1 MQELTKQTRELTAS
15 SVRTWDLPVRLV
27 HWMFVVL
34 VFASWLSSE
43 IGGNAM
49 TYHMW
54 VGYSILALVLF
65 RVAWG
70 FLGSQHARFGDFVRG
85 PFVVARYLGGVLRK
99 DSPHFVGHN
108 PAGGWSVLALLLSLF
123 VQAATGLFANDE
135 IATEGP
141 LAGYVAS
148 TVSDLLTTVHRY
160 NFNVLLGLIGLHLAA
175 VVFHLLVKR
184 ENLISAM
191 VTGRKRL
198 PPGTPVVEGR
208 MASLWLA
215 AVLLAIAAAAV
226 AALLNFA

>member
-1 MQELTKQTRELTAS
+1 MQEAATQTRKLIPP
-15 SVRTWDLPVRLV
+15 SVRTWDLPVRLL

-34 VFASWLSSE
+34 VFSSWLSSE

-54 VGYSILALVLF
+54 VGYAILALVLF
-65 RVAWG
+65 RIVWG
-70 FLGSQHARFGDFVRG
+70 FLGSQHARFCDFVRS
-85 PFVVARYLGGVLRK
+85 PLAVARYLGGMLRK

-141 LAGYVAS
+141 LAGHVAS

-175 VVFHLLVKR
+175 IVFHLLVKR

-191 VTGRKRL
+191 VTGRKQL
-198 PPGTPVVEGR
+198 PPGTSAAEGR

-215 AVLLAIAAAAV
+215 AVILAISAAVV
-226 AALLNFA
+226 AALINFA